1 MRQRRVCA
9 LAMEGAAKAPEIPPA
24 TATLRVMFGIVE
36 TGSISGAAER
46 SLAALPVAAQLLVA
60 HLRKAD

>member
-1 MRQRRVCA
+1 MKLDPVS
-9 LAMEGAAKAPEIPPA
+9 
-24 TATLRVMFGIVE
+24 LRLFVDIVE